1 MRSDT
6 TYIKQLWYLL
16 GENKNN
22 FPYIFLLFLA
32 VSALD
37 LIGLGLIVPFIAL
50 IVDPESFTGS
60 SVFQYLEQTLGILGI
75 DDALLWLSGLL
86 LVVFIVKAVSA
97 IAINRLILQFCYKQ
111 GAKMRAFL
119 MRSYQ
124 GMPYLEHIRRN
135 SSEFIYSIESLAPQY
150 AHGVLQSVLRMLSE
164 GVVVVMI
171 VLFLAWNNIYVLTVL
186 LSLMGGVAY
195 AYIRFFHEKLRS
207 LGREAN
213 LSTTKMLQGTNEGME
228 GIKEIRVLGKESFF
242 YDMVKNGATK
252 FANATVKSTIIST
265 VPKYLFEL
273 VLITFVVVVV
283 IGWEL
288 FDQKLSE
295 LLPILTLFG
304 MAAVRLT
311 PSVNQIVSSITQIR
325 FFRHAVE
332 LLYKDMQQLDVL
344 INAKKSDPV
353 NSYSKRKTQFEEIEL
368 NDISFSYPS
377 SDYYSLDSINIK
389 IKRGESIGIIGSS
402 GSGKTTLIDV
412 ILGLM
417 DPQKGRVT
425 YNGAALSSSDELRS
439 HSAYIP
445 QQIFLIDDSLRNN
458 IVLDLADNYDE
469 IQLKRSIERA
479 QLAELINTLP
489 DGLNTVMGE
498 RGVRISGGQRQR
510 VALAR
515 ALYHNKEILVMDEAT
530 SALDAETESEV
541 IEEIKQLKG
550 EITTIVI
557 AHRLTTLRYCDK
569 IYKLSEGR
577 VIESGSYEQVIGD
590 ALSV

>member
-1 MRSDT
+1 
-6 TYIKQLWYLL
+6 
-16 GENKNN
+16 
-22 FPYIFLLFLA
+22 
-32 VSALD
+32 
-37 LIGLGLIVPFIAL
+37 
-50 IVDPESFTGS
+50 
-60 SVFQYLEQTLGILGI
+60 
-75 DDALLWLSGLL
+75 
-86 LVVFIVKAVSA
+86 
-97 IAINRLILQFCYKQ
+97 
-111 GAKMRAFL
+111 
-119 MRSYQ
+119 
-124 GMPYLEHIRRN
+124 
-135 SSEFIYSIESLAPQY
+135 
-150 AHGVLQSVLRMLSE
+150 
-164 GVVVVMI
+164 
-171 VLFLAWNNIYVLTVL
+171 
-186 LSLMGGVAY
+186 
-195 AYIRFFHEKLRS
+195 
-207 LGREAN
+207 
-213 LSTTKMLQGTNEGME
+213 
-228 GIKEIRVLGKESFF
+228 
-242 YDMVKNGATK
+242 
-252 FANATVKSTIIST
+252 
-265 VPKYLFEL
+265 
-273 VLITFVVVVV
+273 
-283 IGWEL
+283 
-288 FDQKLSE
+288 
-295 LLPILTLFG
+295 
-304 MAAVRLT
+304 
-311 PSVNQIVSSITQIR
+311 
-325 FFRHAVE
+325 
-332 LLYKDMQQLDVL
+332 L